1 MRFFFM
7 GPRIFGIRPGVSF
20 SANDLLRLATKP
32 KPNKPGEPMTGSFL
46 YVIRGDHNMVKIG
59 VSTNPNARLASL
71 RTASAFPIDFSYIA
85 VTPGTGFDIEA
96 GAHEMLKGHRCSG
109 EWFDVPPEM
118 AVAAIAG
125 AAHKLGQPILPV
137 TAEVANQIL
146 QIAANGSRPSSNNKY
161 LFDGLPWPLR
171 LPLQIVGGAVCG
183 VIIYGALAFMYLIA
197 TAP

>member
-1 MRFFFM
+1 MRFFFI
-7 GPRIFGIRPGVSF
+7 GPRILGIRPGISF
-20 SANDLLRLATKP
+20 GLNELLRLANKP
-32 KPNKPGEPMTGSFL
+32 KQKPGEPMTGSFL
-46 YVIRGDHNMVKIG
+46 YVIRGDHQMVKIG
-59 VSTNPNARLASL
+59 VSTNPSARLGSL

-146 QIAANGSRPSSNNKY
+146 QIAANSSGPASNNKY

-183 VIIYGALAFMYLIA
+183 VIIYAALALMYLIA
-197 TAP
+197 TSP

>member
-1 MRFFFM
+1 MRLFLL
-7 GPRIFGIRPGVSF
+7 GPRILGIRPGISF
-20 SANDLLRLATKP
+20 VAEDFGRGRRTQRGPA
-32 KPNKPGEPMTGSFL
+32 EPMTGSFV
-46 YVIRGDHNMVKIG
+46 YAIRGDHNMVKIG

-96 GAHEMLKGHRCSG
+96 GAHEMLKSHRCNG
-109 EWFDVPPEM
+109 EWFDVQPEM

-146 QIAANGSRPSSNNKY
+146 QIAANGSGPSSAGNARSDKPPSVGSSY
-161 LFDGLPWPLR
+161 KDGLS
-171 LPLQIVGGAVCG
+171 LPPGWGRSRSRFVRADPIRP
-183 VIIYGALAFMYLIA
+183 IF
-197 TAP
+197 